1 MIDPV
6 SAALIAAAVAGA
18 TGGLTDV
25 SKTALTDT
33 YSALKAAIQ
42 KRFGQQHGLVK
53 AVEALEAK
61 PTSAGRQTT
70 LVEEV
75 TDAGVDQDTELVTL
89 AEQICQLLKDQVKTN
104 PAVQQIITG
113 NYNAT
118 SVHGDANVTVQLPR
132 EV

>member
-25 SKTALTDT
+25 SKTALTDA
-33 YSALKAAIQ
+33 YSTLKAAIQ
-42 KRFGQQHGLVK
+42 KRFGQQHALVK
-53 AVEALEAK
+53 AVEAVEAK

-75 TDAGVDQDTELVTL
+75 TDAGADQDAELVTL
-89 AEQICQLLKDQVKTN
+89 AEQIRQLLKDQAKTN
-104 PAVQQIITG
+104 TAVQQIITG

-118 SVHGDANVTVQLPR
+118 SVHGDTSVRVQPPR
-132 EV
+132 DV